1 MKKRRTSH
9 LIILLS
15 LVMFIGFSLMASFV
29 IRQEFQHIDQMHNDH
44 LLDIA
49 HIVSTDDRVI
59 TMIQS
64 QDMQINDIVN
74 QYLIDIP
81 ELSLIEIVTMDSIRL
96 SHVDDIFIGQLYQND
111 DLNEAL
117 LGKEYIVT
125 EYSSLGESRKAF
137 IPIQDHYN
145 QVGVA
150 IVEMLVSDINE
161 EKAQKALALGGG
173 FLLGYIFSVI
183 GLYLLSKRY
192 VSELLG
198 YNPGEISM
206 LFAEQKSIIDQLGEG
221 IITVD
226 QNLKILT
233 INNAMKRMFSLTD
246 DVSGKDAEEIFPY
259 VDFRQIMEEEYQ
271 IEKKYRKINDN
282 KYLMDAFPLYHNGK
296 IIGASAIFRVHHE
309 IDALI
314 DQLDGYRQINEGLRS
329 QKHELQN
336 KLHVILGLIKMK
348 DYKEAENYI
357 MENVYTTNL
366 ASDYY
371 TSRLKDDKVIALF
384 VGKEMQC
391 KEHAVTLLLT
401 SDSYMEKSH
410 LAISSDDVLLVLGN
424 LIDNALEA
432 YEISDTDE
440 KRIVVDI
447 FEDEEKIRITVI
459 DQAGGID
466 PKIQK
471 HMFERG
477 IST

>member
-282 KYLMDAFPLYHNGK
+282 KY
-296 IIGASAIFRVHHE
+296 
-309 IDALI
+309 
-314 DQLDGYRQINEGLRS
+314 
-329 QKHELQN
+329 
-336 KLHVILGLIKMK
+336 
-348 DYKEAENYI
+348 
-357 MENVYTTNL
+357 
-366 ASDYY
+366 
-371 TSRLKDDKVIALF
+371 
-384 VGKEMQC
+384 
-391 KEHAVTLLLT
+391 
-401 SDSYMEKSH
+401 
-410 LAISSDDVLLVLGN
+410 
-424 LIDNALEA
+424 
-432 YEISDTDE
+432 
-440 KRIVVDI
+440 
-447 FEDEEKIRITVI
+447 VI
-459 DQAGGID
+459 D
-466 PKIQK
+466 
-471 HMFERG
+471 M
-477 IST
+477 